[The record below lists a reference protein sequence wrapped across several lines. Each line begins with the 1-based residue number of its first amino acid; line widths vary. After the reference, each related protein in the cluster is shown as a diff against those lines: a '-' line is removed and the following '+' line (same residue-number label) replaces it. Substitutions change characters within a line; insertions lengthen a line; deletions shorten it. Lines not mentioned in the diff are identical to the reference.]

1 MGCVHSVKNFRNSNV
16 VTLWMAYVMTR
27 SGGVGLDDGG
37 SEIKDGRVKDD

>member
-1 MGCVHSVKNFRNSNV
+1 M

-27 SGGVGLDDGG
+27 SGVGLDDGG